1 MKPPSTST
9 LVPMSDHQPV
19 SACCSLDETDFAE
32 RRQRWRRLA
41 ARALIGAERGEGGA
55 RQRLHAAD
63 GVEAELRTLIALEA
77 ECCPSLSFE
86 LSVGEELVLDVR
98 GPAESAGVLDLF
110 ASPLEFAAQG
120 RKAR

>member
-63 GVEAELRTLIALEA
+63 GVEAE
-77 ECCPSLSFE
+77 CCPSLSFE